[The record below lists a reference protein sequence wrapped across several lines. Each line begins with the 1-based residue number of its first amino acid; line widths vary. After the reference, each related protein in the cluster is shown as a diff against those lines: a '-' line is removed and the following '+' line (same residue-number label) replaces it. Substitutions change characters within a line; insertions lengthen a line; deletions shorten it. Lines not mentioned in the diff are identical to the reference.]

1 MGIQFQMFQVG
12 QVILCSDLNMMKR
25 STWNMYFWWT
35 WLNGSASHRWL
46 ESSGSSDRFNV
57 RLLSSTFTCDKI
69 YWSVTLRVRVSRSS
83 PERFFQKRKQQ
94 RITALT
100 TPRNTQEVEKHRKS
114 HKSER
119 NFGKKKR
126 TGIIWNNPCPLSCL
140 LRECKQPFPPPTP
153 NLLDVPLPWQWSGK
167 RCYSEVKD
175 AIFQRELQISLVM
188 RSKNKQMRS
197 MWLYNYMNL

>member
-1 MGIQFQMFQVG
+1 MGIEFQMFQVG
-12 QVILCSDLNMMKR
+12 QVILCSDLDMMKR
-25 STWNMYFWWT
+25 STSNMYFWWT

-119 NFGKKKR
+119 LFLS
-126 TGIIWNNPCPLSCL
+126 TGIIHVHFHACSGSASNHFLH
-140 LRECKQPFPPPTP
+140 
-153 NLLDVPLPWQWSGK
+153 PLPTCSMFPCLGNG
-167 RCYSEVKD
+167 RASDVTVKD
-175 AIFQRELQISLVM
+175 AIFQRELQISLVT
-188 RSKNKQMRS
+188 RSKNQQMRS
-197 MWLYNYMNL
+197 MWLYNHMNHI

>member
-12 QVILCSDLNMMKR
+12 QVILCSDLDMMKR

-119 NFGKKKR
+119 NLMKAASTNVRRK
-126 TGIIWNNPCPLSCL
+126 NLSSSCCVRGDVRNLRYSFTATTTNSVSHSATL
-140 LRECKQPFPPPTP
+140 LE
-153 NLLDVPLPWQWSGK
+153 
-167 RCYSEVKD
+167 
-175 AIFQRELQISLVM
+175 
-188 RSKNKQMRS
+188 
-197 MWLYNYMNL
+197 